1 MAELLSLAFSFL
13 AIGLALYAILLT
25 RKMRQVIEEGPL
37 ALWEEEVAELSE
49 ELARTA
55 QQISTHLSRRREELS
70 ALIVRAEQVTHSL
83 QTSEVAQ
90 IAQGASTGKARADQR
105 VPGKPLRGGKA
116 CTISAIGDQEWPA
129 EDHVEV
135 NRQIRLLASQGMSV
149 TEIAHQTRL
158 SQEEITMRLGLPA

>member
-1 MAELLSLAFSFL
+1 MAELLSVVFSLL

-70 ALIVRAEQVTHSL
+70 NLIGRAEQVAHNL

-90 IAQGASTGKARADQR
+90 IVQGASAGKARVDQR
-105 VPGKPLRGGKA
+105 VPGKPLGGEKA
-116 CTISAIGDQEWPA
+116 CAISAIGDQEWPA
-129 EDHVEV
+129 EERVEV
-135 NRQIRLLASQGMSV
+135 NRRIRLLASQGMSV

-158 SQEEITMRLGLPA
+158 SQEEITMRLSLPV